1 MTGGSMSLADGSA
14 LEKENEF
21 IPYGCDPTA
30 YRLAQERMYGLNK
43 RRDILKRLIS
53 EVDKELKET
62 IKEARELLSEYPTLS
77 LQTRKT

>member
-1 MTGGSMSLADGSA
+1 MSLADGFA

-21 IPYGCDPTA
+21 IPHGYDPAA

-43 RRDILKRLIS
+43 RRDVLKRLIS

-62 IKEARELLSEYPTLS
+62 IEEARELLSEYPTLS
-77 LQTRKT
+77 LQARKA